1 LWLNIHRKESLMSLI
16 KFDQD
21 TAISQVSELVWQAD
35 LNIGWCV
42 GPVPNGGYVLAIGA
56 KVLSA
61 ALPHK
66 DPLTTSAYYF
76 APTHAGPIECQVE
89 IIKQSGCTA
98 FGMVRMYQ
106 DNALK
111 VQITAS
117 FTTLA
122 QMKGE
127 SLQLDPAPPVA
138 KLEDCIRVPSPDFVQ
153 IARHTIQMVEPG
165 MEQAFLGKP
174 TGEGEF
180 AGWVSLPDT
189 DQTDLFALLMFSD
202 AMPPPIFNIFGALS
216 WVPTIELNVQIRA
229 IPAPGPIQFK
239 FSSRNLTNG
248 LTEENGSLWDSTG
261 KLVAMSRQT
270 AKFRVSK
277 R

>member
-1 LWLNIHRKESLMSLI
+1 LCSNIYPKELVMSQT

-21 TAISQVSELVWQAD
+21 TAISQVSELVWQAELD
-35 LNIGWCV
+35 AGWCV

-56 KVLSA
+56 RVLSA

-76 APTHAGPIECQVE
+76 APTHAGPIKCQMEV
-89 IIKQSGCTA
+89 IKQSGSTA

-106 DNALK
+106 DDELK

-122 QMKGE
+122 QMRGE

-138 KLEDCIRVPSPDFVQ
+138 KLVDCVRVPSADFIQ
-153 IARHTIQMVEPG
+153 IGKQTIQMIEPG
-165 MEQAFLGKP
+165 MEQAFVGKP

-189 DQTDLFALLMFSD
+189 DEADLFALLMFSD
-202 AMPPPIFNIFGALS
+202 AMPPPVFNIFGAL
-216 WVPTIELNVQIRA
+216 A
-229 IPAPGPIQFK
+229 
-239 FSSRNLTNG
+239 
-248 LTEENGSLWDSTG
+248 
-261 KLVAMSRQT
+261 
-270 AKFRVSK
+270 
-277 R
+277 

>member
-1 LWLNIHRKESLMSLI
+1 MSQH

-21 TAISQVSELVWQAD
+21 TAINQVSELVWHAELD
-35 LNIGWCV
+35 AGWCI

-56 KVLSA
+56 KVLSP

-76 APTHAGPIECQVE
+76 SPTHAGRIECKVE
-89 IIKQSGCTA
+89 IIKQGGSTS

-106 DNALK
+106 DDELK
-111 VQITAS
+111 VQITAAFS
-117 FTTLA
+117 TLA

-138 KLEDCIRVPSPDFVQ
+138 KLEDCIRIPTPDFVQ
-153 IARHTIQMVEPG
+153 IGRQTIQMVEPG
-165 MEQAFLGKP
+165 MEQAFAGKP
-174 TGEGEF
+174 TGDGEF
-180 AGWVSLPDT
+180 AGWVSFADT
-189 DQTDLFALLMFSD
+189 NQIDLFTLLMFSD
-202 AMPPPIFNIFGALS
+202 AMPPPVFNIFGALS

-229 IPAPGPIQFK
+229 IPTPGPIQFK
-239 FSSRNLTNG
+239 FSSRNLING
-248 LTEENGSLWDSTG
+248 LTEENGSLWDSSG

-270 AKFRVSK
+270 AKFRVTS
-277 R
+277 

>member
-1 LWLNIHRKESLMSLI
+1 MSQL

-21 TAISQVSELVWQAD
+21 TAINKLSELVWQAELD
-35 LNIGWCV
+35 AGWCV
-42 GPVPNGGYVLAIGA
+42 GAVPNGGYVLAIGA
-56 KVLSA
+56 RALSA

-76 APTHAGPIECQVE
+76 APTHTGPIELQVE
-89 IIKQSGCTA
+89 VIKQGGATA

-106 DNALK
+106 DDELK

-122 QMKGE
+122 QMEGE

-153 IARHTIQMVEPG
+153 ISKQTIQMVEPG
-165 MEQAFLGKP
+165 MEQAFVGKP
-174 TGEGEF
+174 TGAGEF

-189 DQTDLFALLMFSD
+189 DQTDLFALLMFTD
-202 AMPPPIFNIFGALS
+202 AMPPPVFNIFGALS

-229 IPAPGPIQFK
+229 VPAPGPIQFK
-239 FSSRNLTNG
+239 FTSRNLTNG
-248 LTEENGSLWDSTG
+248 LTEESGCLWDSTG